1 MKIKLNLNHYSLT
14 ILFKTILRGNFS
26 ASQVHNSDRS
36 VTELFFNA
44 SKSISP
50 PKNSR

>member
-1 MKIKLNLNHYSLT
+1 M
-14 ILFKTILRGNFS
+14 GNFS
-26 ASQVHNSDRS
+26 ASQDHSSDRS
-36 VTELFFNA
+36 VTELVLNA